1 MNRET
6 TDKNKRKII
15 NPLTSV
21 IREVVNIFDE
31 LGFEVADG
39 PEIEEVEFNFDRL
52 NVPKE
57 HPARDMQ
64 DTFYTTDGRVL
75 RTHTS
80 SVQARYLKEHG
91 APVKIVVPGR
101 TFRNEATDATHE
113 AQFNQF
119 ELLHVDKGI
128 NFAHLRFVMVEFFKR
143 FFNSEVELRLRPS
156 FFPFVEPGVEVD
168 VKLLGDTVPE
178 RLRNKWIEVLGAG
191 MVHPRV
197 LRAAHVDTDKYTGYA
212 LGGGIERFAM
222 LKFAIE
228 DIRNFYS
235 SDMRFLGQFSVESE

>member
-1 MNRET
+1 MTEI
-6 TDKNKRKII
+6 KI
-15 NPLTSV
+15 NPLSSV
-21 IREVVNIFDE
+21 TRELVGIFDE
-31 LGFEVADG
+31 LGFSVAEG
-39 PEIEEVEFNFDRL
+39 PEVEDVEFNFDRL

-91 APVKIVVPGR
+91 APTKIVVPGR

-113 AQFNQF
+113 AQFNQL
-119 ELLHVDKGI
+119 ELLHVDEGI
-128 NFAHLRFVMVEFFKR
+128 NFAHLRYVMTEFFKR
-143 FFNSEVELRLRPS
+143 FFKSDVELRLRPS

-168 VKLLGDTVPE
+168 VKLLGDDVPE
-178 RLRNKWIEVLGAG
+178 RLKNKWIEVLGAG
-191 MVHPRV
+191 MVHPNV
-197 LRAAHVDTDKYTGYA
+197 LKVANIDTDKYTGYA
-212 LGGGIERFAM
+212 LGGGMDRFAM

-228 DIRNFYS
+228 DIRSFRS
-235 SDMRFLGQFSVESE
+235 SDMRFLEQFAVEDE

>member
-1 MNRET
+1 MS
-6 TDKNKRKII
+6 DIKI
-15 NPLTSV
+15 NPIVSV
-21 IREVVNIFDE
+21 TREIVNIFDS
-31 LGFEVADG
+31 LGFSVAEG
-39 PEIEEVEFNFDRL
+39 PEIETTEFNFDRL

-64 DTFYTTDGRVL
+64 DTFYTKDGRVL

-101 TFRNEATDATHE
+101 AFRNEATDATHE

-119 ELLHVDKGI
+119 ELLHVDEGI
-128 NFAHLRFVMVEFFKR
+128 NFAQLRYVMIEFFKR

-168 VKLLGDTVPE
+168 VKLLGDNIPE
-178 RLRNKWIEVLGAG
+178 RLRDKWIEVLGAG
-191 MVHPRV
+191 MVHPNV
-197 LRAAHVDTDKYTGYA
+197 LSFAGVDTDKYTGYA
-212 LGGGIERFAM
+212 LGGGIDRFAM

-235 SDMRFLGQFSVESE
+235 PDLRFLEQFSVKD